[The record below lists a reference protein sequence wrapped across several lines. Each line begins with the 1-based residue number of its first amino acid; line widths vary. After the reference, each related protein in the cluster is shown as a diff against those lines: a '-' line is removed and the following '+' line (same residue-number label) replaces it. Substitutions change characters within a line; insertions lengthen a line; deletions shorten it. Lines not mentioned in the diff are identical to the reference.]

1 MPTDV
6 QQHVEEAYFED
17 QLKTSYINYAMSVI
31 VGRALPDVRDGFKPV
46 HRRILYA
53 MYHDL
58 SLHHNKR
65 YSKCAGVV
73 GEVLKRY
80 HPHGDTAVYD
90 TLVRLAQ
97 DWVMRYMLVDGQG
110 NFGSID
116 GDPPAAYRY
125 TECRLDHVADFY
137 LNDIDKETIDFGPNF
152 DDTLQEPLI
161 IPTRLPNM
169 LVNGSAGIAVGMA
182 TNIPPHNLREVVDA
196 ISALIE
202 DPDIGP
208 KELMKHIKG
217 PDFPTGGVIY
227 GAEGLTEMYEQ
238 GRGKFTVRA
247 RAVIE
252 RLRNGKDAIVV
263 TEMPFQ
269 VSKTPLIEKIAD
281 LVREEKLKG
290 ISAMRDESD
299 RDGIRLVIELKK
311 GETPQV
317 VLNNLY
323 KHTQLQITFGAIL
336 LCLVDNQP
344 LILPLKRIIEH
355 FIQFRKDVITRR
367 CKFELRKAE
376 ERAHILEGL
385 KIAIAHINEV
395 VNIIKKSK
403 DTDDARK
410 KLTKR
415 FKLSDVQAQAILDMT
430 LKRLTSL
437 EVDKIDDEL
446 KELKEQIKDLKAILA
461 SEKKLLGVVKDELEE
476 VKKLFGDDRRTEI
489 VKKAEDFSVE
499 DLIAEEDVV
508 VTISHDSYIKRMP
521 VSSYRRQRRGGH
533 GVTGMKTKEEDAVEH
548 LFVAS
553 THNYILF
560 FTDQGKCLW
569 LKVYDIPEGSR
580 TSRGKALANCLA
592 VGGEERITAFVPVK
606 EFTEGSFLFMVTKT
620 GTVKRVA
627 LPEFSNPRSGGI
639 RAITLDDKD
648 SLIGVKLT
656 SGNAEVIL
664 STHEGIAIR
673 FHENDAR
680 VMGRAA
686 GGVRGIRLG
695 KNDYVVSL
703 AMANKGS
710 DLLAVTDKGYGKRTP
725 LDEYRIQSRGGK
737 GIINMKATDR
747 NGKVINVLEV
757 SDKDELLLITKKGV
771 VMRIRVKEVRECS
784 RNTQGVRLI
793 NLDSGD
799 SLVDVARVVE
809 EEADAESPSPE
820 EKEPEIPPSK
830 A

>member
-6 QQHVEEAYFED
+6 QQRVEEAYFED

-58 SLHHNKR
+58 ALHHTKR
-65 YSKCAGVV
+65 YTKCAGVV

-90 TLVRLAQ
+90 TLVRMAQ
-97 DWVMRYMLVDGQG
+97 DWVMRYPLVDGQG

-125 TECRLDHVADFY
+125 TECRLEHVTDFY
-137 LNDIDKETIDFGPNF
+137 LSDIDKETTDFGPNF
-152 DDTLQEPLI
+152 DDTLKEPLI
-161 IPTRLPNM
+161 LPTRLPNM

-182 TNIPPHNLREVVDA
+182 TNIPPHNLRETIDA
-196 ISALIE
+196 VGALIDNPE
-202 DPDIGP
+202 LSSRD
-208 KELMKHIKG
+208 LMKHVKG

-227 GAEGLTEMYEQ
+227 GSEGLAEMYEG

-269 VSKTPLIEKIAD
+269 VSKTPLIEKIAA

-317 VLNNLY
+317 ILNNLY

-344 LILPLKRIIEH
+344 QVLNLKKIIEH

-385 KIAIAHINEV
+385 KIAIAHITEV

-410 KLTKR
+410 KLTRR
-415 FKLSDVQAQAILDMT
+415 FKLTDVQAQAILDMT
-430 LKRLTSL
+430 LKRLTGL
-437 EVDKIDDEL
+437 EVEKIEEEL
-446 KELKEQIKDLKAILA
+446 KALKERIKDLKAILA
-461 SEKKLLGVVKDELEE
+461 SEKRLLGVIREELEE
-476 VKKLFGDDRRTEI
+476 IKKLFGDDRRTEI
-489 VKKAEDFSVE
+489 IKKAEDFSVE

-508 VTISHDSYIKRMP
+508 VTISHDGYIKRMP
-521 VSSYRRQRRGGH
+521 VTSYRRQRRGGH

-548 LFVAS
+548 LFIAS

-592 VGGEERITAFVPVK
+592 VGGDERITAFVPVK
-606 EFTEGSFLFMVTKT
+606 EFSEGSYVFMATRM
-620 GTVKRVA
+620 GTIKRVA
-627 LPEFSNPRSGGI
+627 LPEFSNPRVGGI

-656 SGNAEVIL
+656 SGNSEIIL
-664 STHEGIAIR
+664 STREGIAIR
-673 FHENDAR
+673 FHENDVR
-680 VMGRAA
+680 VMGRSA
-686 GGVRGIRLG
+686 GGVRGIRLE
-695 KNDYVVSL
+695 KNDSVV
-703 AMANKGS
+703 AMALANKGAN
-710 DLLAVTDKGYGKRTP
+710 LLTVTDKGYGKRTP

-737 GIINMKATDR
+737 GIISMKATDR
-747 NGKVINVLEV
+747 NGKVNHVVEV

-771 VMRIRVKEVRECS
+771 VMRIRVKEIRECG

-793 NLDSGD
+793 HLSPQD
-799 SLVDVARVVE
+799 SLSDVARVVSEEAE
-809 EEADAESPSPE
+809 EESKDS
-820 EKEPEIPPSK
+820 EPDK
-830 A
+830 K

>member
-6 QQHVEEAYFED
+6 QQRVEEAYFED

-58 SLHHNKR
+58 ALHHTKR
-65 YSKCAGVV
+65 YTKCAGVV

-90 TLVRLAQ
+90 TLVRMAQ
-97 DWVMRYMLVDGQG
+97 DWVMRYPLVDGQG

-125 TECRLDHVADFY
+125 TECRLEHVTDFY
-137 LNDIDKETIDFGPNF
+137 LSDIDKETTDFGPNF
-152 DDTLQEPLI
+152 DDTLKEPLI
-161 IPTRLPNM
+161 LPTRLPNM

-182 TNIPPHNLREVVDA
+182 TNIPPHNLRETIDA
-196 ISALIE
+196 VGALIDNPE
-202 DPDIGP
+202 LSSRD
-208 KELMKHIKG
+208 LMKHVKG

-227 GAEGLTEMYEQ
+227 GSEGLAEMYEG

-269 VSKTPLIEKIAD
+269 VSKTPLIEKIAA

-311 GETPQV
+311 GESPQV
-317 VLNNLY
+317 ILNNLY

-344 LILPLKRIIEH
+344 QVLNLKKIIEH

-385 KIAIAHINEV
+385 KIAIAHITEV

-410 KLTKR
+410 KLTRR
-415 FKLSDVQAQAILDMT
+415 FKLTDVQAQAILDMT
-430 LKRLTSL
+430 LKRLTGL
-437 EVDKIDDEL
+437 EVEKIEEEL
-446 KELKEQIKDLKAILA
+446 KALKERIKDLKAILA
-461 SEKKLLGVVKDELEE
+461 SEKRLLGVIREELEE
-476 VKKLFGDDRRTEI
+476 IKKLFGDDRRTEI
-489 VKKAEDFSVE
+489 IKKAEDFSVE

-508 VTISHDSYIKRMP
+508 VTISHDGYIKRMP
-521 VSSYRRQRRGGH
+521 VTSYRRQRRGGH

-548 LFVAS
+548 LFIAS

-592 VGGEERITAFVPVK
+592 VGGDERITAFVPVK
-606 EFTEGSFLFMVTKT
+606 EFSEGSYVFMATRM
-620 GTVKRVA
+620 GTIKRVA
-627 LPEFSNPRSGGI
+627 LPEFSNPRVGGI

-656 SGNAEVIL
+656 SGNSEIIL
-664 STHEGIAIR
+664 STREGIAIR
-673 FHENDAR
+673 FHENDVR
-680 VMGRAA
+680 VMGRSA
-686 GGVRGIRLG
+686 GGVRGIRLE
-695 KNDYVVSL
+695 KNDSVV
-703 AMANKGS
+703 AMALANKGAN
-710 DLLAVTDKGYGKRTP
+710 LLTVTDKGYGKRTP

-737 GIINMKATDR
+737 GIISMKATDR
-747 NGKVINVLEV
+747 NGKVNHVVEV

-771 VMRIRVKEVRECS
+771 VMRIRVKEIRECG

-793 NLDSGD
+793 HLSPQD
-799 SLVDVARVVE
+799 SLSDVARVVSEEAE
-809 EEADAESPSPE
+809 EESKDS
-820 EKEPEIPPSK
+820 EPDK
-830 A
+830 K

>member
-1 MPTDV
+1 MPDDL
-6 QQHVEEAYFED
+6 QQRVEEAYLED
-17 QLKTSYINYAMSVI
+17 QLKVSYINYAMSVI
-31 VGRALPDVRDGFKPV
+31 VGRALPDVKDGFKPV

-58 SLHHNKR
+58 ALHHNKR
-65 YSKCAGVV
+65 YTKCAGVV

-97 DWVMRYMLVDGQG
+97 EWVMRYPLVDGQG

-125 TECRLDHVADFY
+125 TECRLEHITDFY
-137 LNDIDKETIDFGPNF
+137 MTDIDKETVNFGPNF
-152 DDTLQEPLI
+152 DNQLEEPLI
-161 IPTRLPNM
+161 LPTRLPN
-169 LVNGSAGIAVGMA
+169 LLINGSAGIAVGMA
-182 TNIPPHNLREVVDA
+182 TNIPPHNMREVIDA
-196 ISALIE
+196 VCDQI
-202 DPDIGP
+202 DNPDLTV
-208 KELMKHIKG
+208 KDLMKHIKA

-227 GAEGLTEMYEQ
+227 GSEGIQEMYET
-238 GRGKFTVRA
+238 GRGKITVRA
-247 RAVIE
+247 RAAVE
-252 RLRNGKDAIVV
+252 RLRNGKDAIII

-269 VSKTPLIEKIAD
+269 VAKTPLIEKISD

-317 VLNNLY
+317 LLNNLF
-323 KHTQLQITFGAIL
+323 KHTQLQVTFGAIL

-344 LILPLKRIIEH
+344 LVLNLKKIIQH
-355 FIQFRKDVITRR
+355 FIEFRKDVVTRR
-367 CKFELRKAE
+367 TKFDLRKAE

-395 VNIIKKSK
+395 VSIIKKSK
-403 DTDDARK
+403 DVDDARK

-437 EVDKIDDEL
+437 EVEKIDEEL
-446 KELKEQIKDLKAILA
+446 KALKDTIKELKAILA
-461 SEKKLLGVVKDELEE
+461 SEKKLMAVIVAELQEM
-476 VKKLFGDDRRTEI
+476 KKMFGDERRTEI

-508 VTISHDSYIKRMP
+508 VTISHDGYIKRMP

-533 GVTGMKTKEEDAVEH
+533 GVTGMKTKDEDAVEH

-569 LKVYDIPEGSR
+569 LKVYDIPEGGR
-580 TSRGKALANCLA
+580 ASRGKALANCLA
-592 VGGEERITAFVPVK
+592 ISGEERITAFVPVK
-606 EFTEGSFLFMVTKT
+606 EFSEGSFLFMVTSS
-620 GTVKRVA
+620 GTIKRVA
-627 LPEFSNPRSGGI
+627 LPEFSNPRSAGI
-639 RAITLDDKD
+639 RAITLDGKD
-648 SLIGVKLT
+648 ALIGVKMT
-656 SGNAEVIL
+656 SGNSEVIL
-664 STHEGIAIR
+664 STREGIAIR
-673 FHENDAR
+673 FHENDVR

-695 KNDYVVSL
+695 KGDAVVSVSL
-703 AMANKGS
+703 ANKGA
-710 DLLAVTDKGYGKRTP
+710 DLLTVTDKGYGKRTP
-725 LDEYRIQSRGGK
+725 LEEYRVQSRGGK

-747 NGKVINVLEV
+747 NGRVINVLEV
-757 SDKDELLLITKKGV
+757 VDKDELLLITKKGV
-771 VMRIRVKEVRECS
+771 VMRIRVKEVRECG

-793 NLDSGD
+793 NLDAGD
-799 SLVDVARVVE
+799 SLVDVARVVQE
-809 EEADAESPSPE
+809 ESEEPSDEPE
-820 EKEPEIPPSK
+820 EKPEPVK
-830 A
+830 T

>member
-1 MPTDV
+1 MPAEI
-6 QQHVEEAYFED
+6 QQRVEEAYLED
-17 QLKTSYINYAMSVI
+17 QLKVSYINYAMSVI

-80 HPHGDTAVYD
+80 HPHGDSAVYD

-97 DWVMRYMLVDGQG
+97 EWVMRYPLVDGQG

-125 TECRLDHVADFY
+125 TECRLEQIADYY
-137 LNDIDKETIDFGPNF
+137 LNDIDKETVNFGPNF

-161 IPTRLPNM
+161 LPTRLPN
-169 LVNGSAGIAVGMA
+169 LLINGSAGIAVGMA
-182 TNIPPHNLREVVDA
+182 TNIPPHNMREVIDA
-196 ISALIE
+196 VCAQIE
-202 DPDIGP
+202 APDIDM
-208 KELMKHIKG
+208 KDLMKHVRA
-217 PDFPTGGVIY
+217 PDFPTGGIIY
-227 GAEGLTEMYEQ
+227 GSEGIQEMYET
-238 GRGKFTVRA
+238 GRGKITVRA
-247 RAVIE
+247 KAVIE
-252 RLRNGKDAIVV
+252 RLRNGKDAIVI
-263 TEMPFQ
+263 TEMPYQ
-269 VSKTPLIEKIAD
+269 VAKTPLIEKISE

-311 GETPQV
+311 GEPPQV
-317 VLNNLY
+317 VLNNLF
-323 KHTQLQITFGAIL
+323 KHTQLQITYGAIL
-336 LCLVDNQP
+336 LCLVHNQP
-344 LILPLKRIIEH
+344 LILNLKRIVQH
-355 FIQFRKDVITRR
+355 FIDFRKDVVTRR
-367 CKFELRKAE
+367 TQFELRKAE

-410 KLTKR
+410 KLTRR
-415 FKLSDVQAQAILDMT
+415 FKLTEVQAQAILDMT
-430 LKRLTSL
+430 LKRLTGL
-437 EVDKIDDEL
+437 EVEKIEDEL
-446 KELKEQIKDLKAILA
+446 KQLEETIKELKSILA
-461 SEKKLLGVVKDELEE
+461 SEKKLMGVITAELQEL
-476 VKKLFGDDRRTEI
+476 KKLFGDDRRTEI

-508 VTISHDSYIKRMP
+508 VTISHDSYIKRIP

-533 GVTGMKTKEEDAVEH
+533 GVTGMKTKDEDAVEH

-569 LKVYDIPEGSR
+569 LKVYDVPEGSR
-580 TSRGKALANCLA
+580 ASRGKALTNCLA
-592 VGGEERITAFVPVK
+592 ISGDERITAFVPVK
-606 EFTEGSFLFMVTKT
+606 EFTEGSFLFMVTRD
-620 GTVKRVA
+620 GTIKRVA
-627 LPEFSNPRSGGI
+627 LPEFSNPRSAGI
-639 RAITLDDKD
+639 RAITLDEKD
-648 SLIGVKLT
+648 ALIGVKMT
-656 SGNAEVIL
+656 SGNSEIIL
-664 STHEGIAIR
+664 STRNGTAIR
-673 FHENDAR
+673 FHENDVR
-680 VMGRAA
+680 VMGRSA

-695 KNDYVVSL
+695 KGDAVVSASL
-703 AMANKGS
+703 ANKGA
-710 DLLAVTDKGYGKRTP
+710 DLLTVTEKGYGKRTP
-725 LDEYRIQSRGGK
+725 LEEYRVQSRGGK

-747 NGKVINVLEV
+747 NGKVIDVLEV

-771 VMRIRVKEVRECS
+771 VMRIRVKEVRECG

-793 NLDSGD
+793 NLAAGD
-799 SLVDVARVVE
+799 ALSDVARVVQ
-809 EEADAESPSPE
+809 EEAGESEESP
-820 EKEPEIPPSK
+820 EPDK